1 MKSKPI
7 EKTRTPDSEA
17 VTVFLD
23 LSEHCVETAAR
34 SEHRRLTR
42 KAIEQTEDAEDLA
55 GPLDLLHAFLTGTDF
70 QRVRT
75 EDPRLAG
82 GQNLQVVLR
91 RGDDGLPMLKFFLG

>member
-7 EKTRTPDSEA
+7 GNTKTPDSEA
-17 VTVFLD
+17 PTVVLD

-42 KAIEQTEDAEDLA
+42 KAIEQTEGVEDLA
-55 GPLDLLHAFLTGTDF
+55 GPLELLHAFLTGTDF

-82 GQNLQVVLR
+82 EQNLQVVLR
-91 RGDDGLPMLKFFLG
+91 KGTDGHPMLEFY